1 MGKKALQV
9 NVDYDI
15 PIEEFKAAMLM
26 AAEPVAQQPGL
37 IWKVW
42 TYDDA
47 NKHAGGWYLF
57 ESLEAAQAYLDSPVV
72 AAQKSHPAMSN
83 FSTKLFDIGEEAS
96 AITRAPIDQKAPA

>member
-9 NVDYDI
+9 NVDYNI

-42 TYDDA
+42 TYDEGG
-47 NKHAGGWYLF
+47 KHAGGWYLF

-72 AAQKSHPAMSN
+72 AAQRSHPAMSN
-83 FSTKLFDIGEEAS
+83 FSVKIFDIAEEAS
-96 AITRAPIDQKAPA
+96 AITRAPINAAAPA